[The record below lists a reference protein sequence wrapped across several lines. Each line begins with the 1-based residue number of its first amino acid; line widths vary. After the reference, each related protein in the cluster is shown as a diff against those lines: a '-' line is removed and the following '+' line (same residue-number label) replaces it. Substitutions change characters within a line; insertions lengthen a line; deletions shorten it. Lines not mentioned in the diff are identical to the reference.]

1 MHFRLKYFFEYFI
14 KLLPY
19 LRVTFS
25 YVIWGLLI
33 GTLAGFVI
41 AAFKVSKYGVLKAIG
56 NVFTAIFRSI
66 PPVVLLFLVYYGLPM
81 LAEGVLGINM
91 RKKNVLFFV
100 VITVSLLATASISE
114 IMRSAYKSVDKG
126 QFEAAVSIG
135 MSPFA
140 ALRRIVFP
148 QTLYHAI
155 PSMGNLITYLIKEG
169 SLGFTIGLV
178 DIFGKANTLNQNTY
192 SNYILEI
199 YIALALIYWI
209 VAIIIEKL
217 LKYAER
223 KVSVR

>member
-1 MHFRLKYFFEYFI
+1 
-14 KLLPY
+14 
-19 LRVTFS
+19 
-25 YVIWGLLI
+25 
-33 GTLAGFVI
+33 
-41 AAFKVSKYGVLKAIG
+41 
-56 NVFTAIFRSI
+56 
-66 PPVVLLFLVYYGLPM
+66 
-81 LAEGVLGINM
+81 
-91 RKKNVLFFV
+91 
-100 VITVSLLATASISE
+100 
-114 IMRSAYKSVDKG
+114 
-126 QFEAAVSIG
+126 